1 MLARFSS
8 FVRRQVLQY
17 RNMTDTFTPATFSRL
32 EVAEQAPVIHAYHT
46 KGFVIRD
53 SVVYGSVGLLPRSFF
68 NWKV

>member
-1 MLARFSS
+1 
-8 FVRRQVLQY
+8 
-17 RNMTDTFTPATFSRL
+17 MTDTFTPATFSRL

-68 NWKV
+68 NWKVWI